1 MKNGKG
7 ACANNPCE
15 KTGQLIRGGLY
26 PSGQVV
32 QLWDEGFCV
41 ILVAEVTEQ

>member
-15 KTGQLIRGGLY
+15 KTGQFIRGGLY

-32 QLWDEGFCV
+32 QL
-41 ILVAEVTEQ
+41 